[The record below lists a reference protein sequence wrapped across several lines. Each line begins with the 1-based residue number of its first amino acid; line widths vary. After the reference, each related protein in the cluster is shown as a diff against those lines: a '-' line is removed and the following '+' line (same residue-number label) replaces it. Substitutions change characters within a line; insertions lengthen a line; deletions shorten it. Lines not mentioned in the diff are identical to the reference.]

1 MPHGISVAAPSPSVS
16 LTQIKSRRAGR
27 CKLKA
32 DPAAATPPNNKE
44 TTMKRTT
51 LAIVALALSGAAFGD
66 DMHRMDKMQPGGM
79 SGPGMPGMEKKDPAM
94 GGMKGME
101 RQRGGMQM
109 NAPAGELADG
119 EVRNVDRDAGKITLR
134 HGPVASMGMPAMT
147 MVYAV
152 KDPAALQHLGVGDK
166 VKFAAEKSDAG
177 YTVTRI
183 ERAN

>member
-1 MPHGISVAAPSPSVS
+1 
-16 LTQIKSRRAGR
+16 
-27 CKLKA
+27 
-32 DPAAATPPNNKE
+32 
-44 TTMKRTT
+44 MKRTT
-51 LAIVALALSGAAFGD
+51 LAILTLALSGAAFGD
-66 DMHRMDKMQPGGM
+66 DMHDMDKMK
-79 SGPGMPGMEKKDPAM
+79 PGMGGSGKQGMQKKDPAM

-119 EVRNVDRDAGKITLR
+119 EVRNIDRDAGKITLR

-152 KDPAALQHLGVGDK
+152 KDPAALEHLGVGDK